1 MNERKEGVMSYHA
14 KHRNRKRTSIDQ
26 RHSPIVCSPTRLT
39 GAWMRMAAAAAAAA
53 AAAVEVMMKKRDLGV
68 DLAAEV
74 MEVVETEVHDEKLAA
89 GTS

>member
-39 GAWMRMAAAAAAAA
+39 GAWIRMAAAAGG
-53 AAAVEVMMKKRDLGV
+53 AAAVEATMTKIGLGEEDLA
-68 DLAAEV
+68 AAEV